1 METAETGGAILEHP
15 EVETESSYKL
25 DQGLTVTSRF
35 FTTPGGYPKLVAAR
49 ILVGHVAPSKGQ
61 PRQIAD
67 KLLLKA
73 RYNFGSEKTHII
85 KYNHDFLTK
94 DIVKA
99 IYHFQKQRAQQYLS
113 RNKVQIVRDYLRHSE
128 RLCHHSGTLPD
139 TPEVIEKEEPWVEL
153 QEEDLF
159 HKKHKNSSPSPKAQK
174 PRLKEVKL
182 SAIATYKPPTVHD
195 LIAEKQKLQEQN
207 EDTIVHLLIENSPG
221 LKTVSRIASL
231 PTTKNATQ
239 PNMQSSHTAHIN
251 ITERNLRP
259 MPLSDEATDY
269 EDQHKITD
277 VSDA

>member
-1 METAETGGAILEHP
+1 MVPLPLLRVAFAEMETAETGGAILEHP

-35 FTTPGGYPKLVAAR
+35 FTTPGGYPKLVA
-49 ILVGHVAPSKGQ
+49 
-61 PRQIAD
+61 
-67 KLLLKA
+67 
-73 RYNFGSEKTHII
+73 
-85 KYNHDFLTK
+85 
-94 DIVKA
+94 
-99 IYHFQKQRAQQYLS
+99 
-113 RNKVQIVRDYLRHSE
+113 
-128 RLCHHSGTLPD
+128 
-139 TPEVIEKEEPWVEL
+139 VIEKEEPWVEL

-277 VSDA
+277 VSDAE